1 MNKFIDSFID
11 YLRFERQSS
20 SHTVIAYQKD
30 INDFYLHL
38 KQQGISHEAIDLASA
53 ESYLYKLLSN
63 NITRR
68 SVARKISSL
77 RSYFK
82 FLIRNKLFNSNP
94 FIGLEN
100 QKYEKNLPSFLS
112 LEEIKQLLE
121 VVVSQ
126 DYEINQR
133 NWIIVH
139 LLYGTG
145 IRVSELTNLKVSD
158 LNHESL
164 SIKVFGKGSKERIVF
179 VNEFAYSYLNE
190 YLSSVRPKLMQ
201 RYQESHDLVIVNNR
215 GKGISP
221 RGVELIV
228 KAMGQQLRPQKDI
241 YPHMLRHSFATHLMD
256 NGMDI
261 RSVQELLGHQ
271 SLSATQV
278 YTHVSVA
285 SLRRVYNQAHPSN
298 IKNWEQKNKKT

>member
-1 MNKFIDSFID
+1 MNKFVNSFLD
-11 YLRFERQSS
+11 YLKYEKQSS
-20 SHTVIAYQKD
+20 IHTVIAYQKD
-30 INDFYLHL
+30 IGDFYLHL
-38 KQQGISHEAIDLASA
+38 NEQGIEHEKIDLASA
-53 ESYLYKLLSN
+53 EGYLYKLLSN

-82 FLIRNKLFNSNP
+82 YLIRNQMFSSNP
-94 FIGLEN
+94 FVGLEN

-133 NWIIVH
+133 NWIIIH

-145 IRVSELTNLKVSD
+145 IRVSELTNLKLSD
-158 LNHESL
+158 INHESL
-164 SIKVFGKGSKERIVF
+164 SIKVYGKGSKERIVF
-179 VNEFAYSYLNE
+179 VNEFAFSHLDE
-190 YLSSVRPKLMQ
+190 YLKVIRPKLMQ
-201 RYQESHDLVIVNNR
+201 RYQEKHDLVIVNNR

-278 YTHVSVA
+278 YTHVSIA
-285 SLRRVYNQAHPSN
+285 SLRRVYNQAHPSS
-298 IKNWEQKNKKT
+298 IKSWAEKNKKT